1 MRKNAGYAIDKIGG
15 NINQV
20 IPQVVVVTGA
30 NPHKFKNFRD
40 IPMEIRQKAIKS
52 ELIKREMLDKLPQN
66 MAQIFIEGFLNPTK
80 EKLAV
85 LKNFFALPETSVVT
99 THIINHKPSSHK
111 ALEPLYNKYPVKLV
125 DKYFY
130 DSPAGDAIPDRLEAI
145 VSNLPHW
152 VRMLGLNQDIVKV
165 LIPGSG
171 PAQDIIRILSNN
183 PDLGVKMKAVC
194 VDNETSALELGK
206 KLAQKAG
213 VSDNIEYVEGDLMK
227 LNYYHKFDLVLL
239 VGIIC
244 PLLMRTSIKVVN
256 KVVSYC
262 RRGGF
267 VVVSAA
273 LQKMLLDDPATCY
286 VMDFIWWKIDYKTED
301 EFAEIIRRAGLIW
314 VTSFQDP
321 KSRFH
326 RIVVGR
332 V

>member
-1 MRKNAGYAIDKIGG
+1 MINNVAHIIDKERS
-15 NINQV
+15 NINKV
-20 IPQVVVVTGA
+20 MPQVVVVTGA
-30 NPHKFKNFRD
+30 DPHKFRNFRD
-40 IPMEIRQKAIKS
+40 IPIGIRQKAIKS
-52 ELIKREMLDKLPQN
+52 ELIKREMLSKLPLN
-66 MAQIFIEGFLNPTK
+66 MAQIFVEGFLNPTK

-85 LKNFFALPETSVVT
+85 LKNFFALPETSIVT
-99 THIINHKPSSHK
+99 THIINRKPSSHK
-111 ALEPLYNKYPVKLV
+111 ALEPLYNKHPVKLV

-130 DSPAGDAIPDRLEAI
+130 DSPAGDAIPDRLETV

-152 VRMLGLNQDIVKV
+152 IRMLGLSKDTVKV

-183 PDLGVKMKAVC
+183 PDLGIKMKAVC
-194 VDNETSALELGK
+194 VDNESSALETGR

-213 VSDNIEYVEGDLMK
+213 VSDNIKYIEGDLMK
-227 LNYYHKFDLVLL
+227 LNYYREFDLALL

-244 PLLMRTSIKVVN
+244 PLQTRMSIKVINTVAN
-256 KVVSYC
+256 YC
-262 RRGGF
+262 RQEGF

-286 VMDFIWWKIDYKTED
+286 VMDFIGWKIDYKTED

-314 VTSFQDP
+314 ITSFQDP

-326 RIVVGR
+326 RIVIGKV
-332 V
+332 